1 MNVRELIEKAI
12 NGTMTDAEKES
23 LRKYDAD
30 SVAAAARKSEKE
42 RADKAEAEATAAKAD
57 LAKVKLD
64 ADAAG
69 KTEAQKIA
77 DAIKANEAKIDALT
91 KERDAE
97 RSKAAAMV
105 RAQKED
111 AVINRVKIIPGI
123 DPDVPRLALRQKLKD
138 LSDDALDG
146 DAVNPVLTDFIT
158 RNKAIIQDES
168 GGGSGTQND
177 GQNRGGGSVKPT
189 ITRAQYDAK
198 TPAERSAF
206 MQSGGNVKE

>member
-1 MNVRELIEKAI
+1 MNVKELIEKAI
-12 NGTMTDAEKES
+12 NGTLTDAEKES

-42 RADKAEAEATAAKAD
+42 RADRLEAEAAEARAERDRIKQEAES
-57 LAKVKLD
+57 
-64 ADAAG
+64 AG
-69 KTEAQKIA
+69 KSEAQKIA

-91 KERDAE
+91 KERDSE

-111 AVINRVKIIPGI
+111 AVIGRVKLLPGV
-123 DPDVPRLALRQKLKD
+123 DPEVARLALRHKLKD
-138 LSDDALDG
+138 LKDEDLDG
-146 DAVNPVLTDFIT
+146 DAVNPVLADFIT

-177 GQNRGGGSVKPT
+177 GQNRGGGSAKPT

-206 MQSGGNVKE
+206 MQSGGNVK